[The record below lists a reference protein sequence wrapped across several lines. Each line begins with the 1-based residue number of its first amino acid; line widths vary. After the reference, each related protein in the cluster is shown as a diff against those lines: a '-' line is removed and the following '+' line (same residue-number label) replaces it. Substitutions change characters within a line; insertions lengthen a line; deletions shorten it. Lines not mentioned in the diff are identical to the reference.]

1 MKAALTAYTIKE
13 GYVMRKIFIALGV
26 FFLMAT
32 AASGADPVRVG
43 FISVLSGPLAPIGQS
58 ELNATKMAVEDAGPV
73 LGQKVELYPKDHQ
86 YNPGLANERA
96 KELYEK
102 DKADM
107 IVGCSNSAAALA
119 VSDQSARHERVFMS
133 TSAGTTDLIGKN
145 RYTFKLNYNDYML
158 AATLGAWGAKN
169 LGKRWYTITTDY
181 AWGHDLLKHFTSA
194 LKAEGG
200 QHVGN
205 DMVPVNTSDYSPY
218 ILKAAQAKPDVLVLL
233 NVGKDAA
240 NATKAAVEYGLKK
253 NVKIMHALLFELDI
267 KGSGI
272 QTFAGD
278 YTAAPWNWVVNQPGT
293 KEWADRYYK
302 AYGDRPTFMAAA
314 AYSATRQY
322 LEAVK
327 RAGSKEPDKIIK
339 ALEGSTYKDFFVNPG
354 YIRPEDH
361 LEVVKAYLL
370 RVKQPAQLKEKEDY
384 FEVVGEL
391 SADKAQPPIG
401 LFKTLK

>member
-1 MKAALTAYTIKE
+1 
-13 GYVMRKIFIALGV
+13 
-26 FFLMAT
+26 
-32 AASGADPVRVG
+32 
-43 FISVLSGPLAPIGQS
+43 
-58 ELNATKMAVEDAGPV
+58 
-73 LGQKVELYPKDHQ
+73 
-86 YNPGLANERA
+86 
-96 KELYEK
+96 
-102 DKADM
+102 
-107 IVGCSNSAAALA
+107 
-119 VSDQSARHERVFMS
+119 MS

-181 AWGHDLLKHFTSA
+181 AWGHDLLKHFTGA

-240 NATKAAVEYGLKK
+240 NSTKAAAEYGLKK
-253 NVKIMHALLFELDI
+253 SVKIMHALLFELDI
-267 KGSGI
+267 KGTGLD
-272 QTFAGD
+272 TFAGD

-302 AYGDRPTFMAAA
+302 SYGDRPTFMAAA

-327 RAGSKEPDKIIK
+327 RAGSKDTDKVIK
-339 ALEGSTYKDFFVNPG
+339 ALEGSTYRDFFVNPG

-361 LEVVKAYLL
+361 LEVAKAYLL
-370 RVKQPAQLKEKEDY
+370 RVKQPGQLKEKEDY

-391 SADKAQPPIG
+391 PAEKAQPPVGI
-401 LFKTLK
+401 FKTLK

>member
-1 MKAALTAYTIKE
+1 M
-13 GYVMRKIFIALGV
+13 
-26 FFLMAT
+26 
-32 AASGADPVRVG
+32 
-43 FISVLSGPLAPIGQS
+43 SGPLAPIGQS
-58 ELNATKMAVEDAGPV
+58 ELNATKMAVEDAGLV
-73 LGQKVELYPKDHQ
+73 LGQKPEVYAKDHQ

-102 DKADM
+102 DKADV

-119 VSDQSARHERVFMS
+119 VSDQAARHQRIFMS
-133 TSAGTTDLIGKN
+133 TSAGTTELIGKN
-145 RYTFKLNYNDYML
+145 KYTFKLNYNDYML
-158 AATLGAWGAKN
+158 AATLGAWGAKH

-240 NATKAAVEYGLKK
+240 NSTKAAAEYGLKK
-253 NVKIMHALLFELDI
+253 SVKIMHALLFELDI
-267 KGSGI
+267 KGTGLE
-272 QTFAGD
+272 TFAGD

-302 AYGDRPTFMAAA
+302 SYGDRPTFMAAA
-314 AYSATRQY
+314 CYSATRQY

-327 RAGSKEPDKIIK
+327 RAGSKDTDKVIK
-339 ALEGSTYKDFFVNPG
+339 ALEGSTYRDFFVNPG
-354 YIRPEDH
+354 YIRP
-361 LEVVKAYLL
+361 
-370 RVKQPAQLKEKEDY
+370 RRPSGSRQGIPAEGEAARPAEGEGRLFRGGRRAAGREGPAACRPFQDPQ
-384 FEVVGEL
+384 VGAWESSS
-391 SADKAQPPIG
+391 SAHSFSTA
-401 LFKTLK
+401 

>member
-1 MKAALTAYTIKE
+1 MKKVLLSLAVL
-13 GYVMRKIFIALGV
+13 
-26 FFLMAT
+26 FFF
-32 AASGADPVRVG
+32 ASGSWAVDPVRVG
-43 FISVLSGPLAPIGQS
+43 FVSVLSGPLAPIGSS
-58 ELNATKMAVEDAGPV
+58 ELNATKMAVEDFGPV
-73 LGQKVELYPKDHQ
+73 LGQKVELYAKDHN

-102 DKADM
+102 DKVDV

-119 VSDQSARHERVFMS
+119 VSDQAARHKKLFMS

-158 AATLGAWGAKN
+158 ATTAGVWGARN

-181 AWGHDLLKHFTSA
+181 AWGHDLLKHFTNA

-200 QHVGN
+200 VHVGN

-240 NATKAAVEYGLKK
+240 NSTKAAVEYGLKK
-253 NVKIMHALLFELDI
+253 NVKIVHALLFELDI
-267 KGSGI
+267 KGSGLE
-272 QTFAGD
+272 TFAGD

-293 KEWADRYYK
+293 KEWADKYYK

-314 AYSATRQY
+314 AYSATQQY

-327 RAGSKEPDKIIK
+327 RAGSKDPDKVIK
-339 ALEGSTYKDFFVNPG
+339 ALEGSTYKDFFVNTG

-361 LEVVKAYLL
+361 LQVAKAYLL
-370 RVKQPAQLKEKEDY
+370 RVKQPNQVKEKEDF

-391 SADKAQPPIG
+391 SADKAQPPVG
-401 LFKTLK
+401 LFKTIK

>member
-1 MKAALTAYTIKE
+1 MKKLFFALAI
-13 GYVMRKIFIALGV
+13 V
-26 FFLMAT
+26 FFLTT
-32 AASGADPVRVG
+32 AVAGAAEPVRVG
-43 FISVLSGPLAPIGQS
+43 FMSVLSGPLAPIGQS
-58 ELNATKMAVEDAGPV
+58 ELNATKFAVEDAGMV
-73 LGQKVELYPKDHQ
+73 LGQKVELFPKDHQ
-86 YNPGLANERA
+86 YNPGQANERA

-102 DKADM
+102 DKADV
-107 IVGCSNSAAALA
+107 IVACSNSAAALA
-119 VSDQSARHERVFMS
+119 VSDQAARHQRLFMS

-145 RYTFKLNYNDYML
+145 KYTFKLNYNDYML

-169 LGKRWYTITTDY
+169 LGKKWYTITSDY
-181 AWGHDLLKHFTSA
+181 AWGHDLLKHFTNA

-240 NATKAAVEYGLKK
+240 NSTKAAVEYGLKK
-253 NVKIMHALLFELDI
+253 SVKIMHALLFELDI

-272 QTFAGD
+272 ETFAGD
-278 YTAAPWNWVVNQPGT
+278 YTAAPWNWVVEQPGT

-302 AYGDRPTFMAAA
+302 VYGDRPTFMAAA

-327 RAGSKEPDKIIK
+327 KAGSKETEKVIK
-339 ALEGSTYKDFFVNPG
+339 ALEGSTYSDFFVNPG
-354 YIRPEDH
+354 FIRPEDH
-361 LEVVKAYLL
+361 LQVAKAYLL
-370 RVKQPAQLKEKEDY
+370 RVKQPNQLKEKEDY
-384 FEVVGEL
+384 FEVVGDL
-391 SADKAQPPIG
+391 AADKAQPPVG
-401 LFKTLK
+401 LFKKLGN

>member
-1 MKAALTAYTIKE
+1 
-13 GYVMRKIFIALGV
+13 
-26 FFLMAT
+26 
-32 AASGADPVRVG
+32 
-43 FISVLSGPLAPIGQS
+43 
-58 ELNATKMAVEDAGPV
+58 
-73 LGQKVELYPKDHQ
+73 
-86 YNPGLANERA
+86 
-96 KELYEK
+96 
-102 DKADM
+102 
-107 IVGCSNSAAALA
+107 
-119 VSDQSARHERVFMS
+119 
-133 TSAGTTDLIGKN
+133 
-145 RYTFKLNYNDYML
+145 
-158 AATLGAWGAKN
+158 
-169 LGKRWYTITTDY
+169 
-181 AWGHDLLKHFTSA
+181 
-194 LKAEGG
+194 
-200 QHVGN
+200 
-205 DMVPVNTSDYSPY
+205 MVPVNTSDYSPY

-240 NATKAAVEYGLKK
+240 NSTKAAVEYGLKK

-267 KGSGI
+267 KGTGME
-272 QTFAGD
+272 TFAGD

-327 RAGSKEPDKIIK
+327 RAGSKEADKVIK

-361 LEVVKAYLL
+361 LEAAKAYLL

-391 SADKAQPPIG
+391 PADKAQPPVG

>member
-1 MKAALTAYTIKE
+1 MKKVLFALAILLFLTTAVAGAAE
-13 GYVMRKIFIALGV
+13 
-26 FFLMAT
+26 
-32 AASGADPVRVG
+32 PVRVG

-58 ELNATKMAVEDAGPV
+58 ELNAVKFAVEDAGQV
-73 LGQKVELYPKDHQ
+73 LGQKVELFPKDHQ
-86 YNPGLANERA
+86 YNPGQANERA

-102 DKADM
+102 DNADV
-107 IVGCSNSAAALA
+107 IVACSNSAAALA
-119 VSDQSARHERVFMS
+119 VSDQAERHKRLFMS

-145 RYTFKLNYNDYML
+145 KYTFKLNYNDYML

-169 LGKRWYTITTDY
+169 LGKKWYTITSDY
-181 AWGHDLLKHFTSA
+181 AWGHDLLKHFTGA

-240 NATKAAVEYGLKK
+240 NSTKAAVEYGLKK
-253 NVKIMHALLFELDI
+253 SVKIMHALLFELDI

-272 QTFAGD
+272 ETFAGD
-278 YTAAPWNWVVNQPGT
+278 YTAAPWNWVVDQPGT

-302 AYGDRPTFMAAA
+302 AHGDRPTFMAAA

-327 RAGSKEPDKIIK
+327 KAGSKDPEKVIK
-339 ALEGSTYKDFFVNPG
+339 ALEGSTYTDFFIDKG

-361 LEVVKAYLL
+361 LQMAKAYLL
-370 RVKQPAQLKEKEDY
+370 RVKQANQLKEKEDY

-391 SADKAQPPIG
+391 EAGKAQPPVG
-401 LFKTLK
+401 LFKKF

>member
-1 MKAALTAYTIKE
+1 
-13 GYVMRKIFIALGV
+13 MRKIFVALGV
-26 FFLMAT
+26 FFLMTA

-58 ELNATKMAVEDAGPV
+58 ELNATRMAVEDAGAV
-73 LGQKVELYPKDHQ
+73 LGQKVELYSKDHQ

-102 DKADM
+102 DKTDV

-119 VSDQSARHERVFMS
+119 VSDQAARHQRIFMS

-145 RYTFKLNYNDYML
+145 KYTFKLNYNDYML

-169 LGKRWYTITTDY
+169 LGKRWYTITSDY

-240 NATKAAVEYGLKK
+240 NSTKAAVEYGLKK

-267 KGSGI
+267 KGTGL

-322 LEAVK
+322 LEAVT
-327 RAGSKEPDKIIK
+327 RAGSKETDKVIK
-339 ALEGSTYKDFFVNPG
+339 ALEDSTYKDFFVNPG

-361 LEVVKAYLL
+361 LEVAKAYLL
-370 RVKQPAQLKEKEDY
+370 RVKQPGQLKEKEDY

-391 SADKAQPPIG
+391 PADKAQPPVG

>member
-1 MKAALTAYTIKE
+1 
-13 GYVMRKIFIALGV
+13 MRKMFVALGV
-26 FFLMAT
+26 FFLMTA

-43 FISVLSGPLAPIGQS
+43 FISVLSGPQAPNGQS
-58 ELNATKMAVEDAGPV
+58 ELNATRMAVEDAGVV
-73 LGQKVELYPKDHQ
+73 LGQKVELYSKDHQ

-102 DKADM
+102 DKTDV

-119 VSDQSARHERVFMS
+119 VSDQAARHQRIFMS

-145 RYTFKLNYNDYML
+145 KYTFKLNYNDYML
-158 AATLGAWGAKN
+158 AATLGRWGAKN
-169 LGKRWYTITTDY
+169 LGKRWYTITSDY

-240 NATKAAVEYGLKK
+240 NSTKAAVEYGLKK

-267 KGSGI
+267 KGTGL

-322 LEAVK
+322 LEAVT
-327 RAGSKEPDKIIK
+327 RAGSKEADKVIK
-339 ALEGSTYKDFFVNPG
+339 ALEDSTYKDFFVSPG

-361 LEVVKAYLL
+361 LEVAKAYLL

-391 SADKAQPPIG
+391 PADKAQPPVG

>member
-1 MKAALTAYTIKE
+1 MRNLFFAVAVLVLIAA
-13 GYVMRKIFIALGV
+13 
-26 FFLMAT
+26 
-32 AASGADPVRVG
+32 AASAAEPVKVG

-58 ELNATKMAVEDAGPV
+58 ELNATRMAVEDAGAV
-73 LGQKVELYPKDHQ
+73 LGAKPEVYPKDHQ

-96 KELYEK
+96 KELFEK
-102 DKADM
+102 DKADF

-119 VSDQSARHERVFMS
+119 VSDQAARHQRIFMS

-181 AWGHDLLKHFTSA
+181 AWGHDLLKHFTGA

-240 NATKAAVEYGLKK
+240 NSTKAAAEYGLKK
-253 NVKIMHALLFELDI
+253 SVKIMHALLFELDI
-267 KGSGI
+267 KGTGLD
-272 QTFAGD
+272 TFAGD

-302 AYGDRPTFMAAA
+302 SYGDRPTFMAAA

-327 RAGSKEPDKIIK
+327 RAGSKDTDKVIK
-339 ALEGSTYKDFFVNPG
+339 ALEGSTYRDFFVNPG

-361 LEVVKAYLL
+361 LEVAKAYLL
-370 RVKQPAQLKEKEDY
+370 RVKQPGQLKEKEDY

-391 SADKAQPPIG
+391 PAEKAQPPVG